1 MTSEHFSSPHRGD
14 ENFMSSG
21 PIPADVPKGPGPAL
35 DDEAYAGL
43 QKSAREHLWMHFTR
57 HSSYDHGDVPVI
69 VKGEGAYIYDAKGR
83 RYLDALAG
91 LFVSQLGHG
100 RTELAEAA
108 AKQAREL
115 AFMPLWSYAHPNA
128 IELAERIANYA
139 PGNLNRVFFT
149 SGGGEAVETAWKLA
163 KNYFKLVGKPMKHKV
178 ISRAIAYHGTTQG
191 ALSITGLPPLKQ
203 QFEPLVP
210 STFRVPNTN
219 FYRAPEQFQGGR
231 PGDLEAFGTWA
242 ADQIAVAI
250 ENEGPDTVAAV
261 FLEPVQNAGGCF
273 PPPPGYFQRVR
284 EICDEYDVLL
294 VSDEVICA
302 FGRLGHMFAGERFGY
317 EPDMI
322 TCAKGIT
329 SGYAPLGAMIAS
341 DRLME
346 PFLHGT
352 ESFAHGYTFG
362 GHPVSTAVAM
372 ANLDIFEKEG
382 INRHVLDTQ
391 DAFRTTLEKL
401 NDLPIVGDVRGEG
414 FFYGIELVKDKATK
428 TTFDDAESEKLLRGF
443 LSRALFESGLYCR
456 ADDRGDPVIQLS
468 PPLIC
473 GQEHFD
479 EMEQKLRFVLEE
491 AWTKL

>member
-1 MTSEHFSSPHRGD
+1 MYEDYDH
-14 ENFMSSG
+14 
-21 PIPADVPKGPGPAL
+21 
-35 DDEAYAGL
+35 L
-43 QKSAREHLWMHFTR
+43 QRAAKDHLWMHFTR
-57 HSSYDHGDVPVI
+57 HSSYADADVPII
-69 VKGEGAYIYDAKGR
+69 VRGEGAYIYDAQGKK
-83 RYLDALAG
+83 YLDGLAG

-108 AKQAREL
+108 AQQAQEL
-115 AFMPLWSYAHPNA
+115 AFHPLWSYAHPSA
-128 IELAERIANYA
+128 IRLAERIAGYA
-139 PGNLNRVFFT
+139 PGDLNRVFFT
-149 SGGGEAVETAWKLA
+149 TGGGEAVESAWKLA
-163 KNYFKLVGKPMKHKV
+163 KNYFKLTGKPMKHKV
-178 ISRAIAYHGTTQG
+178 LSRSIAYHGTTQG

-219 FYRAPEQFQGGR
+219 IYRAPIH
-231 PGDLEAFGTWA
+231 GDDPEAFGRWA
-242 ADQIAVAI
+242 ADQIAVQI

-302 FGRLGHMFAGERFGY
+302 FGRLGHMFGAERYGY
-317 EPDMI
+317 QPDII

-341 DRLME
+341 DRLMA
-346 PFLHGT
+346 PFLEDGAM
-352 ESFAHGYTFG
+352 FAHGFTFG

-372 ANLDIFEKEG
+372 RNFDLFEEENILEHVRTNEG
-382 INRHVLDTQ
+382 
-391 DAFRTTLEKL
+391 AFRSTLERL
-401 NDLPIVGDVRGEG
+401 LDLPIVGDVRGDG
-414 FFYGIELVKDKATK
+414 YFYGIELVKDKSTRESFTDEECERLLYGFVSK
-428 TTFDDAESEKLLRGF
+428 QLFAE
-443 LSRALFESGLYCR
+443 GLYCR

-473 GQEHFD
+473 DQSHFD
-479 EMEQKLRFVLEE
+479 EIEHVLRTVLDK
-491 AWTKL
+491 AGSLI